1 MGPTERMLPVISDPE
16 SLTPGSATRSTGS
29 AEKTERAFDLLA
41 DRRRRAVLE
50 YLDDHDGPVS
60 LSDLADH
67 VTLEEQGQTR
77 GTVAGCGD
85 ALLGTRRRVRISLRH
100 HHVPK
105 LAAADAVEFDLEA
118 NAVSV
123 RETGVDLLARLEA
136 TAEERGGCKHH
147 VQ

>member
-1 MGPTERMLPVISDPE
+1 MLPVISDPE
-16 SLTPGSATRSTGS
+16 SLTPVSAQSSTGS
-29 AEKTERAFDLLA
+29 ADETGRALDLLA

-50 YLDDHDGPVS
+50 YLDDNDAPVS

-67 VTLEEQGQTR
+67 VTLEEEGQAR
-77 GTVAGCGD
+77 GAIAGCGD

-105 LAAADAVEFDLEA
+105 LEAADVVDFDLEA
-118 NAVSV
+118 NTVSL
-123 RETGVDLLARLEA
+123 RDSGADLLARLEA
-136 TAEERGGCKHH
+136 TTEECGGCKHH

>member
-1 MGPTERMLPVISDPE
+1 MDPTERMLPVISDPE
-16 SLTPGSATRSTGS
+16 SLTPVSANSSTGS
-29 AEKTERAFDLLA
+29 TDETGRAFDLLA

-50 YLDDHDGPVS
+50 YLDDTDEPVS
-60 LSDLADH
+60 LSELADH
-67 VTLEEQGQTR
+67 VTLEEQGQAC
-77 GTVAGCGD
+77 GTIAGCGD

-118 NAVSV
+118 NAVSL
-123 RETGVDLLARLEA
+123 RDLGADLLTRLEA
-136 TAEERGGCKHH
+136 TTEKRGGCKHH

>member
-1 MGPTERMLPVISDPE
+1 MLPVISDPE
-16 SLTPGSATRSTGS
+16 SLTPVSAQSSTGS
-29 AEKTERAFDLLA
+29 ADEPGRAYDLLA
-41 DRRRRAVLE
+41 DRHRRAVLE
-50 YLDDHDGPVS
+50 YLDDNDAPVS

-67 VTLEEQGQTR
+67 VTLEEEGQSR
-77 GTVAGCGD
+77 GAIAGCGD

-105 LAAADAVEFDLEA
+105 LAAADVVEFDLDA
-118 NAVSV
+118 NTVALRDAGS
-123 RETGVDLLARLEA
+123 ELLARLEA

>member
-1 MGPTERMLPVISDPE
+1 MLPVISDPE
-16 SLTPGSATRSTGS
+16 SLTSVSATASAASADETG
-29 AEKTERAFDLLA
+29 RAFDLLA

-50 YLDDHDGPVS
+50 YLDDRDEPVS
-60 LSDLADH
+60 LIDLADH
-67 VTLEEQGQTR
+67 VTLEEQGLAR
-77 GTVAGCGD
+77 GAIADCGD

-105 LAAADAVEFDLEA
+105 LAAADVVESDLEA
-118 NAVSV
+118 NTVSA
-123 RETGVDLLARLEA
+123 RDSGADLLARLEA